1 MEIKKTQKIP
11 EIFSCELCAFTTCHK
26 NDYKKHLMTPK
37 HKNLEFGNK
46 KTQKN
51 PKNPELYYCNNC
63 LKKYITN
70 SGLWKHTQ
78 KCYSKNDSQ
87 QINNTFLKEEVLT
100 KNLLYENKD
109 LKQFITE
116 QTNEFKNLIV
126 EICKNMQPNI
136 TSNTSNTINSHNK
149 TFNLQVFLNE
159 TCKDA
164 MNIMDFIDSIKIQLE
179 DLEDVGKLGYING
192 ISNIIMKN
200 LKALDVSQRPVHC
213 SDSKRETLYVKD
225 QDKWEKEDE
234 ANSRLRKAIR
244 RIAYKNTKIIRD
256 WRDIHPDHDNSF
268 SKTSDIYQQIVIES
282 MGGKYYET
290 MDTEAKIIKNIA
302 KHVVIDK

>member
-1 MEIKKTQKIP
+1 MT
-11 EIFSCELCAFTTCHK
+11 IFSNNFVANCSQNFYCELCDYTTS
-26 NDYKKHLMTPK
+26 KKCNMDKHVMTSK
-37 HKNLEFGNK
+37 HKKTTLDNDLVAESTNK
-46 KTQKN
+46 TYTC
-51 PKNPELYYCNNC
+51 ENC
-63 LKKYITN
+63 EKKFN
-70 SGLWKHTQ
+70 DRSGLWRHNK
-78 KCYSKNDSQ
+78 KCLKNEE
-87 QINNTFLKEEVLT
+87 IKNKEI
-100 KNLLYENKD
+100 KNEEIKNEDIEEMKEFMKYLMKENS
-109 LKQFITE
+109 E
-116 QTNEFKNLIV
+116 M
-126 EICKNMQPNI
+126 KNMMMEVIKNG
-136 TSNTSNTINSHNK
+136 THNTNTNINSNNK

-179 DLEDVGKLGYING
+179 DLEDVGKLGYVNG

-200 LKALDVSQRPVHC
+200 LKALDVTQRPVHC

-234 ANSRLRKAIR
+234 TNTRLRRAIK

-290 MDTEAKIIKNIA
+290 TDTEAKIIKNIA

>member
-1 MEIKKTQKIP
+1 MISNPENPKNLVIFYCKFCDFNTCNKKD
-11 EIFSCELCAFTTCHK
+11 FTRHNNT
-26 NDYKKHLMTPK
+26 KKHNFNKNQGFSMVKTP
-37 HKNLEFGNK
+37 
-46 KTQKN
+46 KN
-51 PKNPELYYCNNC
+51 PKPNYECKCGKIYSD
-63 LKKYITN
+63 N
-70 SGLWKHTQ
+70 SGLWRHKKKCDIKDESSDEVSEKQTQ
-78 KCYSKNDSQ
+78 E
-87 QINNTFLKEEVLT
+87 LEEMKEFMKYLMKENSEM
-100 KNLLYENKD
+100 KNLMMDVVK
-109 LKQFITE
+109 TG
-116 QTNEFKNLIV
+116 TH
-126 EICKNMQPNI
+126 
-136 TSNTSNTINSHNK
+136 NTNTINSHNK

-200 LKALDVSQRPVHC
+200 LKALDISQRPVHC

-234 ANSRLRKAIR
+234 TNSKLRKAIR
-244 RIAYKNTKIIRD
+244 RIAYKNTKVIRD

-282 MGGKYYET
+282 MGGKHYET

-302 KHVVIDK
+302 KHVIIDK

>member
-1 MEIKKTQKIP
+1 MNGNEKSPKIP
-11 EIFSCELCAFTTCHK
+11 KEFVCILCDVTCIHK
-26 NDYKKHLMTPK
+26 GDWNKHVNTIK
-37 HKNLEFGNK
+37 HKNLQNGNNDNEK
-46 KTQKN
+46 S
-51 PKNPELYYCNNC
+51 PKIPKIFACDCGKEYN
-63 LKKYITN
+63 YI
-70 SGLWKHTQ
+70 SGLSRHKK
-78 KCYSKNDSQ
+78 KCN
-87 QINNTFLKEEVLT
+87 FLKEENLEEQELVKYLMKENSEL
-100 KNLLYENKD
+100 KNMILD
-109 LKQFITE
+109 
-116 QTNEFKNLIV
+116 V
-126 EICKNMQPNI
+126 CKNMQPSTNI
-136 TSNTSNTINSHNK
+136 SNSNNNSHNK

-200 LKALDVSQRPVHC
+200 LKALDISQRPVHC

-234 ANSRLRKAIR
+234 TNSKLRKAIR
-244 RIAYKNTKIIRD
+244 RIAYKNTKVIRD

-290 MDTEAKIIKNIA
+290 TDTEAKIIKNIA

>member
-1 MEIKKTQKIP
+1 MK
-11 EIFSCELCAFTTCHK
+11 
-26 NDYKKHLMTPK
+26 
-37 HKNLEFGNK
+37 
-46 KTQKN
+46 QKN
-51 PKNPELYYCNNC
+51 PKKIPNFCCDNC
-63 LKKYITN
+63 KYITSN
-70 SGLWKHTQ
+70 KKDFNKHLTTSKHINETNETNIIIQ
-78 KCYSKNDSQ
+78 NSKNYNTFTCLCGVLFNSRTTLWRHKKKCN
-87 QINNTFLKEEVLT
+87 INNILQ
-100 KNLLYENKD
+100 ENESVENNQDKPEIIDKD
-109 LKQFITE
+109 LVMMLIKQNTE
-116 QTNEFKNLIV
+116 LLEIVKNGTH
-126 EICKNMQPNI
+126 NI
-136 TSNTSNTINSHNK
+136 NTINSHNK

-179 DLEDVGKLGYING
+179 DLENVGKLGYING

-200 LKALDVSQRPVHC
+200 LKELDITQRPVHC

-234 ANSRLRKAIR
+234 NNARLRKAIR

-282 MGGKYYET
+282 MGGKHYET

>member
-1 MEIKKTQKIP
+1 MEIKKHEKNIP
-11 EIFSCELCAFTTCHK
+11 KFFCNDCQFFCELKSDWIRHTNRAKHLK
-26 NDYKKHLMTPK
+26 NIDGNKHAIKKHAKNMTPF
-37 HKNLEFGNK
+37 ECECG
-46 KTQKN
+46 
-51 PKNPELYYCNNC
+51 
-63 LKKYITN
+63 KKYETS
-70 SGLWKHTQ
+70 SGLWKHKK
-78 KCYSKNDSQ
+78 KCDIQ
-87 QINNTFLKEEVLT
+87 
-100 KNLLYENKD
+100 ENESNE
-109 LKQFITE
+109 ITE
-116 QTNEFKNLIV
+116 KQTQELEEMKEFMKYLMKENS
-126 EICKNMQPNI
+126 EMKNMMMDVLK
-136 TSNTSNTINSHNK
+136 TGTHNTHNTNTINSHNK

-200 LKALDVSQRPVHC
+200 LKALDVTQRPVHC

-234 ANSRLRKAIR
+234 NNARLRKAIR
-244 RIAYKNTKIIRD
+244 RIAYKNTKVIRD

-268 SKTSDIYQQIVIES
+268 SKTSDVYQQIVIES
-282 MGGKYYET
+282 MGGKHYET

-302 KHVVIDK
+302 KYVIIDK